1 MIFGGG
7 WIFLGKIFIFKKG
20 DMEFLDRF
28 FGGGWM
34 FFGRFLGVDGV
45 FWNIIGEMFFFNV
58 WQICWGRWIFWSFF
72 LGRMELFEWFV
83 LIVVLG
89 MFSLR
94 LVGCICWEKWKLQV
108 VGVISFFEQKL
119 WHVWMFFSQLFLRA
133 CCWWGSGCIFDPGV
147 HSFTV

>member
-45 FWNIIGEMFFFNV
+45 FWNIIGEMFFF
-58 WQICWGRWIFWSFF
+58 
-72 LGRMELFEWFV
+72 
-83 LIVVLG
+83 
-89 MFSLR
+89 
-94 LVGCICWEKWKLQV
+94 
-108 VGVISFFEQKL
+108 
-119 WHVWMFFSQLFLRA
+119 
-133 CCWWGSGCIFDPGV
+133 
-147 HSFTV
+147 